1 MLSAH
6 EPIGLALLVV
16 AGALAGGLN
25 AVAGGGSLIT
35 FPSLVGLGLA
45 EKVANATNSFAL
57 FPGTLSSIAGF
68 RKQLPIVQREMRQL
82 TLPTILGA
90 SVGTFVL
97 LATSDATFRAVVPI
111 LILFATSLLALQP
124 RIKAWSAG
132 RAKSM
137 SLGTGMGLQ
146 FLISVYGGYFGA
158 GMGIL
163 MLAYLG
169 LLLEVDIHAQNMLK
183 AWLAT
188 IINVIASIIFVSSG
202 LVDWVPCAAVAIG
215 SIVGAYVAAHYSQR
229 IDSERVRKFVVV
241 IGFVLASWFA
251 WRAVSF

>member
-1 MLSAH
+1 VLGAH
-6 EPIGLALLVV
+6 EPVGLALLAV
-16 AGALAGGLN
+16 AGALAGALN

-35 FPSLVGLGLA
+35 FPSLVALGLG

-68 RKQLPIVQREMRQL
+68 RKQIEHVRREMVTL
-82 TLPTILGA
+82 TLPTLVGA
-90 SVGTFVL
+90 ATGTTIL
-97 LATSDATFRAVVPI
+97 LATSDATFRAVVPV
-111 LILFATSLLALQP
+111 LILFATTLLALQP
-124 RIKAWSAG
+124 RIKDWSRRRSSG
-132 RAKSM
+132 LSM
-137 SLGTGMGLQ
+137 GSGIALQ

-188 IINVIASIIFVSSG
+188 IINVVASVIFVAG
-202 LVDWVPCAAVAIG
+202 RMVDWIPCVAVAIG
-215 SIVGAYVAAHYSQR
+215 SIIGAYVAAHYSQR
-229 IDSERVRKFVVV
+229 IDSERVRKFVVLV
-241 IGFVLASWFA
+241 GFSLAIWFA
-251 WRAVSF
+251 WRAISA